1 LIYGTPVKIDLEKL
15 RDRLS
20 NQDQGYSFVQD
31 PANDL
36 SSAYLDLSSRACLDP
51 IGGLISSERWKTDAV
66 KRFLKEETELLVSVI
81 LLCYL
86 YGG

>member
-1 LIYGTPVKIDLEKL
+1 MDRHVIQSTEASLCRLIYGTPIEIQLEKL

-31 PANDL
+31 LANGL

-51 IGGLISSERWKTDAV
+51 IGRLIASER
-66 KRFLKEETELLVSVI
+66 
-81 LLCYL
+81 
-86 YGG
+86 